1 MFYLWPQT
9 SNTDSPPIQQNM
21 PSNVSEYEA
30 ELERSGPSIELH
42 LTDRDDGD
50 AHSSTTFADDLFD
63 PEDDIQHNSVLIT
76 DAPRSKKRKLSVSHD
91 ELLTAR
97 KRLFAD
103 DLGTRTCNIFYM
115 EGERID
121 MRDPRSCNSQRK
133 LFARIYNAML
143 YFSQCTFDEKNAIH
157 RIMSLEAELTKKRLE
172 KIKEEDYNDFHM
184 KVPKAIMYLLFAL
197 DDIKYFRQEN
207 VIAQLVPVT
216 CTLDEKIK
224 DRLDVNGL
232 ELRNVNNSVSLSVKL
247 NLDVKMLYAGRFQM
261 RTIQDQGDKFYVS
274 PTACMGNYMNG
285 VVNDLYDLIYDRTK
299 EYITKFLQRHPD
311 DPVSKKTSDIYSE
324 VDERNIYTSK
334 SAKCKDLED
343 KKTLI
348 YLLNSVGREV
358 NLRRM
363 DLDRSN
369 VFVLTS
375 AMKTKPKY
383 LSAKSNL
390 TFSVESTP
398 IVDAE
403 AVFLSSY
410 IRARIM
416 EDGSLN
422 FQIYSRTCMYMSED
436 PEFPK

>member
-1 MFYLWPQT
+1 
-9 SNTDSPPIQQNM
+9 M
-21 PSNVSEYEA
+21 PSNVSELEF
-30 ELERSGPSIELH
+30 ELDRSCPTNELQPS
-42 LTDRDDGD
+42 DQDDGD
-50 AHSSTTFADDLFD
+50 TYCSNTLADDYFD
-63 PEDDIQHNSVLIT
+63 PEGDIQDNNRVFIT
-76 DAPRSKKRKLSVSHD
+76 DAPRRRKRKLSVNQD
-91 ELLTAR
+91 ELSTAR

-115 EGERID
+115 EGEKID
-121 MRDPRSCNSQRK
+121 MGDPTSCNSQRK

-143 YFSQCTFDEKNAIH
+143 YFSQCMFDEKNAIH
-157 RIMSLEAELTKKRLE
+157 RIMSLEAELTKKRLR
-172 KIKEEDYNDFHM
+172 KIKEEEYKEFHM
-184 KVPKAIMYLLFAL
+184 KIPKAIMYLLFAL
-197 DDIKYFRQEN
+197 DDIKYFREEN

-216 CTLDEKIK
+216 CTIDEKIK
-224 DRLDVNGL
+224 ERLDVNGL

-247 NLDVKMLYAGRFQM
+247 NLDVKLLYAGRFQV
-261 RTIQDQGDKFYVS
+261 RTIQDQGEKYYVS
-274 PTACMGNYMNG
+274 PTACMGNYMNV

-311 DPVSKKTSDIYSE
+311 DPVNKKSADIYSE
-324 VDERNIYTSK
+324 MDERNIYSSK
-334 SAKCKDLED
+334 TAKCKDLEN

-348 YLLNSVGREV
+348 YLLSSVGREV

-390 TFSVESTP
+390 TFSVDSTP

-410 IRARIM
+410 VRARIM

-422 FQIYSRTCMYMSED
+422 FQIYSRTCMYMSDD